1 VTLRLQAAIAV
12 VALAGLLG
20 QGFANAE
27 SSSFQ
32 PPPAP
37 ESPSDDSLLKPPMLD
52 DPRQALIRNAVR
64 IAFPELFGTSAPPG
78 WVGVTLLMNPDGTL
92 YRSYKGEAQPRPYY
106 PSDLKAFDAMAV
118 DYEYRGDRVQLAM
131 KAGSNGATGISVRA
145 YYLKPISDKT
155 RDFARVRATVNGRY
169 RALYTPVTA
178 DQLTEL
184 TVFMTESGGIERAR
198 SRSVKAIDAD
208 VAPTAEKFAALG
220 IRRERVGPVDKVML
234 YEGAYEGR
242 FKSERLLLV
251 YAWPRRPGEPPP
263 KPWHP
268 WQSGPMAPNDNLA
281 VDRAIAEKYFPD
293 LYTFSKPEN
302 EADADF
308 WVLLDREG
316 HVRATGRRY
325 IASAG
330 ELKAYVESLYPGI
343 RTEGFGGA
351 EFKGDHY
358 RIAVVNFT
366 WLAPDS
372 PITDLSQAD
381 LSKRGDVALYA
392 EITGD
397 GGTNETNLVVFMFGS
412 SAMTVD
418 DSRDLFVEVT
428 GRGGGA
434 DAVALR
440 ARIQHVVRTS
450 TTAFAT
456 EMPHSLEKNWSLE
469 TPPIRIRYGDSAVVQ
484 LTDQD
489 HKTWK
494 VSLYPDRLRGAI
506 H

>member
-1 VTLRLQAAIAV
+1 VKSQLQAAF
-12 VALAGLLG
+12 ALVTLASLLG
-20 QGFANAE
+20 HRFAQAD
-27 SSSFQ
+27 SSRSQ
-32 PPPAP
+32 VPPALQTP
-37 ESPSDDSLLKPPMLD
+37 FADPLLKPPLIA

-64 IAFPELFGTSAPPG
+64 IAFPELFAPSTPPG
-78 WVGVTLLMNPDGTL
+78 WFGVTLLMNPDGTL
-92 YRSYKGEAQPRPYY
+92 YGSYKGDAQARPYY

-131 KAGSNGATGISVRA
+131 KAGSAGATGISVRA
-145 YYLKPISDKT
+145 YYLKPLSDKT
-155 RDFARVRATVNGRY
+155 RDFARVRALVDGRY
-169 RALYTPVTA
+169 RALYRPVSA
-178 DQLTEL
+178 DRLIEL
-184 TVFMTESGGIERAR
+184 TVFMTESGGIGRAR
-198 SRSVKAIDAD
+198 ARSVKAIDAD
-208 VAPTAEKFAALG
+208 VAPNTAKFVGLG
-220 IRRERVGPVDKVML
+220 IPRERVGPVDKVML

-242 FKSERLLLV
+242 YKSERLLLV
-251 YAWPRRPGEPPP
+251 FAWPRRPGEPPP

-268 WQSGPMAPNDNLA
+268 WQPGPMAPNDDLD

-308 WVLLDREG
+308 WVLLDHEG

-351 EFKGDHY
+351 EFKGDHG

-392 EITGD
+392 EITGA
-397 GGTNETNLVVFMFGS
+397 GGTNETNLVTFKFGS
-412 SAMTVD
+412 SALTVD
-418 DSRDLFVEVT
+418 DSRDLFIEVT
-428 GRGGGA
+428 GSAAGHG
-434 DAVALR
+434 AVALR
-440 ARIQHVVRTS
+440 ARIQHVARTS
-450 TTAFAT
+450 AKAFTTEA
-456 EMPHSLEKNWSLE
+456 PLENNWSLE
-469 TPPIRIRYGDSAVVQ
+469 SRPIRIRYGSSAVV
-484 LTDQD
+484 LLSDQD

-494 VSLYPDRLRGAI
+494 VSLYPDRLRGSV